1 MLLLG
6 NLDFEILLYNLYN
19 FLGGGPLSGSPGCYQ
34 NLSLIRLTTE
44 LIKQHFYGKPDNQ
57 KWIIVDMGV
66 TFADDTIPGIDLIY
80 PDPGFI
86 IDKKEDLLGIILTHA
101 HEDHIGAIA
110 HIWPKLKC
118 KIYATP
124 FTAVLINEKFKEK
137 KIDISKELKIVQLN
151 STLDL
156 DPFKIEFVTLTHSI
170 LEPNGLK
177 IETPVGNILH
187 TGDWKCDP
195 DPLIGENI
203 NSKRLKEIGDE
214 GVLAMICDSTNV
226 FSAGRAG
233 SELDVRNN
241 LLKVMQRLNKRIIIT
256 SFASNVARMETAFY
270 CAEKTGRQIALVG
283 RSMHR
288 IYKAARQCGYL
299 NNVIEPL
306 DARDVKNIAREKIV
320 YLCTGSQGEPM
331 GAMNR
336 IANYIHPDV
345 FIERGDTVIFSSKI
359 IPGNEKKLY
368 KLHNQLVKEGI
379 EVISEENE
387 YIHVS
392 GHPNREDLKDMYNW
406 IKPKC
411 VIPVHGEHRHM
422 IEHIN
427 FAKEMQVPYPVK
439 VENGDI
445 VRIYPGNKPEVFDK
459 APSGKLYVDGNI
471 SVEEDSQSIKE
482 RKNLS
487 ANGFIEATILITPKG
502 NIHNRPLLTF
512 RGLPI
517 YEKEEFLYELE
528 DEIEKT
534 TRSFSLNNK
543 KQETNLIDA
552 LKTTCRKFTKE
563 KTGKR
568 PLTNINLVRI

>member
-1 MLLLG
+1 MKEELI
-6 NLDFEILLYNLYN
+6 FCP
-19 FLGGGPLSGSPGCYQ
+19 LGGSGEIGMNM
-34 NLSLIRLTTE
+34 NL
-44 LIKQHFYGKPDNQ
+44 FAYGNPDNR
-57 KWIIVDMGV
+57 KWIIVDIGV
-66 TFADDTIPGIDLIY
+66 TFADDAIPGVDLIY

-86 IDKKEDLLGIILTHA
+86 VDKKDDLLGIVLTHA

-118 KIYATP
+118 KIFATP
-124 FTAVLINEKFKEK
+124 FTSVLISEKFKEK
-137 KIDISKELKIVQLN
+137 KIDITGYLEVVQLN
-151 STLDL
+151 SIVDL
-156 DPFKIEFVTLTHSI
+156 SPFKIEFVTLTHSI

-195 DPLIGENI
+195 DPLTGDNM
-203 NSKRLKEIGDE
+203 NSKRLKEIGEE
-214 GVLAMICDSTNV
+214 GVLTMICDSTNV

-233 SELDVRNN
+233 SELDVRKNM
-241 LLKVMQRLNKRIIIT
+241 LKIMERLKKRIIIT
-256 SFASNVARMETAFY
+256 SFASNVARMESAFY

-299 NNVIEPL
+299 QNVIEPL
-306 DARDVKNIAREKIV
+306 DARDAKNISREKIV

-336 IANYIHPDV
+336 ISNYTHPDV
-345 FIERGDTVIFSSKI
+345 FVERGDAVIFSSKI

-368 KLHNQLVKEGI
+368 KLHNQLVREGI
-379 EVISEENE
+379 EVISEDSEF
-387 YIHVS
+387 IHVS
-392 GHPNREDLKDMYNW
+392 GHPNREDLKDMYDW
-406 IKPKC
+406 IKPRS

-427 FAKEMQVPYPVK
+427 FAKEMQVPYPVR

-445 VRIYPGNKPEVFDK
+445 VRIYPGDKPEVYDK
-459 APSGKLYVDGNI
+459 APSGRLYVDGSI
-471 SVEEDSQSIKE
+471 SVEEDAQSIKE

-487 ANGFIEATILITPKG
+487 TNGLIEATLVITPNG
-502 NIHNRPLLTF
+502 NIHNKPLLTF

-517 YEKEEFLYELE
+517 YEKDEFTFNLEE
-528 DEIEKT
+528 EIEKT
-534 TRSFSLNNK
+534 AKTFSLNNK
-543 KQETNLIDA
+543 KQESNLIDA
-552 LKTTCRKFTKE
+552 LKITCRKYTKE
-563 KTGKR
+563 KLGKR
-568 PLTNINLVRI
+568 PYTNINLVRI